1 MHRCVNSQ
9 AFRVWTGFMPDSHTL
24 IITNS
29 TDATVDYLC
38 ERLARAGVG
47 YCRFDT
53 DTALDTINVALSP
66 GGLRLAWNGYT
77 VEATTIG
84 TVVYRRPKPFV
95 PPMSGDP
102 SQKSHASDEWAESIE
117 GFLAH
122 IPPSKWINYPPRNF
136 MASHKV
142 EQLTRAQACGLCVP
156 EWIVTND
163 ADEAKRFLI
172 AHGPQL
178 VAKPLASGYI
188 ERSDPA
194 DDTLIYTQSIN
205 QSHEHLFDRL
215 SSCPVLFQKRVNKA
229 TDVRM
234 IVVDNNITAVSL
246 TAKDDDGS
254 QRLDIR
260 RDNMRDV
267 RYAPLSVPS
276 CVALGVRELMQ
287 GYGLR
292 FAAIDFAI
300 DSDGRWAFFEVNP
313 NGQWAWLDLA
323 GGSDVGA
330 SFVDA
335 LRTREEA

>member
-1 MHRCVNSQ
+1 MS
-9 AFRVWTGFMPDSHTL
+9 DSLAL
-24 IITNS
+24 ILTNS
-29 TDATVDYLC
+29 TDATADYLC
-38 ERLARAGVG
+38 ERLARAEVA

-53 DTALDTINVALSP
+53 DTALNTTHVALSAH
-66 GGLRLAWNGYT
+66 GLRLSWSGHTA
-77 VEATTIG
+77 EATSIG
-84 TVVYRRPKPFV
+84 TVVYRRPKPFA
-95 PPMSGDP
+95 PPIAGDP
-102 SQKSHASDEWAESIE
+102 SQQNHASDEWAEALE

-122 IPPSKWINYPPRNF
+122 VPPSKWINYPPRNF

-142 EQLTRAQACGLCVP
+142 EQLTRARACGLCVP
-156 EWIVTND
+156 EWVVTND
-163 ADEAKRFLI
+163 AEEAKRFL
-172 AHGPQL
+172 ATHGPEL
-178 VAKPLASGYI
+178 VAKPLAAGYI

-215 SSCPVLFQKRVNKA
+215 PSCPVLFQARVNKA

-234 IVVDNNITAVSL
+234 IVVDDHITAVSL
-246 TAKDDDGS
+246 TAKDADGS

-267 RYAPLSVPS
+267 RYAPLSAPS
-276 CVALGVRELMQ
+276 HVAHGVRELMR

-292 FAAIDFAI
+292 FGAIDFAI

-323 GGSDVGA
+323 GASDVGA
-330 SFVDA
+330 SFV
-335 LRTREEA
+335 EAMRSPLEV